1 MSTRISLALSTF
13 LAIDLEPMKSNQESP
28 DLSSALSQCKSRGE
42 RSGLQTRTDTT
53 VCRTVDIA
61 VSDIENRHHL

>member
-13 LAIDLEPMKSNQESP
+13 LAIEPMKSNQESP